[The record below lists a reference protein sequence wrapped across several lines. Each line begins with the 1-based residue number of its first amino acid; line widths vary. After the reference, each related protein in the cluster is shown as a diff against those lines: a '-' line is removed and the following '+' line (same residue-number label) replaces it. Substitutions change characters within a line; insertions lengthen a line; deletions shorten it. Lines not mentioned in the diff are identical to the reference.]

1 METNL
6 WARLDWTNWGRKTHP
21 WCEENPNPSMV
32 EDGGHPKMDEKEKL
46 AEDQHLSLPA
56 SWVYNVTGCP
66 MFLPPLWLHQDGL
79 PLQLW
84 SKRTLPCLRIF
95 FVRASPKA
103 AHWVSHITALQVKA
117 RWHSATHTGSRE
129 GLQVRVE
136 QKSSRLECPLPVM
149 HPSMTFSSHPAPRI
163 HPYMP
168 LCLMDAVRKA
178 TKQICLVSL
187 GMEVMS

>member
-95 FVRASPKA
+95 LSEHHRKQLTAWVISLHSKWKQGGTLPLTQ
-103 AHWVSHITALQVKA
+103 AHERGC
-117 RWHSATHTGSRE
+117 RWEWSR
-129 GLQVRVE
+129 
-136 QKSSRLECPLPVM
+136 SLPVW
-149 HPSMTFSSHPAPRI
+149 SVLFQSCIPAWLSLPTLLHASI
-163 HPYMP
+163 PTC
-168 LCLMDAVRKA
+168 LCV
-178 TKQICLVSL
+178 
-187 GMEVMS
+187 

>member
-1 METNL
+1 MPHVPATTL
-6 WARLDWTNWGRKTHP
+6 APPGWTAPPTVIQ
-21 WCEENPNPSMV
+21 ENP
-32 EDGGHPKMDEKEKL
+32 
-46 AEDQHLSLPA
+46 SL
-56 SWVYNVTGCP
+56 
-66 MFLPPLWLHQDGL
+66 LKD
-79 PLQLW
+79 
-84 SKRTLPCLRIF
+84 F

-103 AHWVSHITALQVKA
+103 AHCVSHITALQVKA